1 MGVMEK
7 QTEEEKN
14 RSKFLNNAEVRKE
27 YQFIQRSTLTLS
39 RVLATPTLSHHLTH
53 PLVTGRCARAPA
65 DVPAGGVALQR
76 GHLRSA
82 ARRDREAEGGGQ
94 AGDPSRQCARLP
106 QPFRVRRCHHPRFVV
121 CVPLFLNPPTLT
133 HPPPLRVLA
142 VAESPRQRT
151 PGSTRMPSEAALLVA
166 RAQDD
171 VAKNSPRG
179 TPRGTPRG
187 SDALDV
193 HHRLHLRSR
202 SGLWRAGLN

>member
-27 YQFIQRSTLTLS
+27 YQFIQRSMPSLS
-39 RVLATPTLSHHLTH
+39 RLLALFHHLPH
-53 PLVTGRCARAPA
+53 PLVTGRRARAPA
-65 DVPAGGVALQR
+65 DVPAGSVALQR

-106 QPFRVRRCHHPRFVV
+106 QPFRVRRRHHPRFVV

-133 HPPPLRVLA
+133 PPSVCWRLQRVRDSARPVRPGCPRRQRCWWLGRRTT
-142 VAESPRQRT
+142 SPRTRRAAR
-151 PGSTRMPSEAALLVA
+151 PEARRGDPMRSTYTTASTCDLGRAFG
-166 RAQDD
+166 AQD
-171 VAKNSPRG
+171 
-179 TPRGTPRG
+179 
-187 SDALDV
+187 
-193 HHRLHLRSR
+193 
-202 SGLWRAGLN
+202 